1 MGIPQYTTP
10 SFTLTW
16 DTLPFSPAGA
26 DVYVTFR
33 RLNALITKAGEDLTV
48 ADGSITVALTQED
61 TARLIPGPVEIQV
74 NWLLSDG
81 SRYASEI
88 ASAEISGQLL
98 CQVLEPNEEG
108 AGT

>member
-10 SFTLTW
+10 TFTLTW
-16 DTLPFSPAGA
+16 GELPFSPAGA
-26 DVYVTFR
+26 DVFVTFR
-33 RLNALITKAGEDLTV
+33 RLNALITKSGEDLTV
-48 ADGSITVALTQED
+48 GDGSVTVALSQED
-61 TARLIPGPVEIQV
+61 TAQIVPGPVEIQV
-74 NWLLSDG
+74 NWLLADG

-108 AGT
+108 AVT